1 MDFKKSFF
9 KYFQFW
15 PWIVASL
22 ILCAGAA
29 FYFLKTMPP
38 SYQTSALISIDKN
51 RQEDTKIN
59 TFSKTE
65 SEKKE
70 VNLNDEKQLITSF
83 GFLAKV
89 VEKLHLNITYLEK
102 GSLLDTN
109 VEELPFV
116 VRSTVSSKVLTKKKY
131 DIKIVSNGLLIS
143 DPAIN
148 KSYLIHG
155 DGGSQAFYGLPFTIQ
170 LTPQGKKNI
179 AQYLNNEYIV
189 NFESI
194 AETVKTLKSTLI
206 VETLEDQSTNMILN
220 HKGANPELSQK
231 ILNEIIITLDNY
243 IIDGKQKLYNKSVD
257 YLNQRIAVF
266 SKEKDSIES
275 VKEKYLQNNDIL
287 VMDNYIAN
295 KTNEKNSKQENSLLN
310 KRQIELTKFAIN
322 DIKKTSNTSVLGTG
336 YNLDAPTVNQLLSN
350 YNTSVLESELLLQR
364 AQKNNPAYL
373 NIVQQLKTQK
383 LAVLNTLQGY
393 LEYLNQNNIANRT
406 EQNRANSEAKSI
418 PTKDKVLGNINNKI
432 DLKGV
437 TYLTLL
443 QKKEEA
449 ILNIAVLESNLK
461 TLNAPETDYSTV
473 FPQPKSFMLGAILF
487 GLLLPLGTIYFKLQL
502 DTKIHNEEDI
512 QSVLAHVPFLGII
525 PKINPKDNLDYT
537 ANSRST
543 IAEVSRILFSNI
555 SYLLPKKVNDKG
567 NVLLFCSA
575 DQGEGKSFCAFNNAV
590 TISNLNKKVLLIGAD
605 MRNPQLH
612 NYFDSNKNVS
622 GLSNFLANKSED
634 WKDFI
639 VTDANYSENLDTLFS
654 GEIPPNPA
662 QLLSNDNFEVLI
674 EEAKSKYDFIIID
687 STPVQMVSDTLIF
700 SHLADVTVFVTRYDF
715 TEKNTLIQLNNM
727 IKKNQLNNVGVI
739 INDVSRKSAYGYN
752 YGSNYNYNYNYNDL
766 SVKKPWLRRFVS

>member
-9 KYFQFW
+9 RYFQFW
-15 PWIVASL
+15 PWIMGSL
-22 ILCAGAA
+22 LLCVGGA

-59 TFSKTE
+59 TFSKNE
-65 SEKKE
+65 VEKKE
-70 VNLNDEKQLITSF
+70 VNLSDEKQLINSY

-89 VEKLHLNITYLEK
+89 VEDLHLNITYLEK
-102 GSLLDTN
+102 GTLLDTS
-109 VEELPFV
+109 VEEIPFIV
-116 VRSTVSSKVLTKKKY
+116 NSTVSNKLLSKKKY
-131 DIKIVSNGLLIS
+131 DIKIVSNGLLVS

-155 DGGSQAFYGLPFTIQ
+155 NGGPQSFYGLPFTIQ
-170 LTPQGKKNI
+170 LTPLGKKNSN
-179 AQYLNNEYIV
+179 QFLSKEYVV

-194 AETVKTLKSTLI
+194 TQAVKNLKSALI
-206 VETLEDQSTNMILN
+206 VETLEDQNTNMMLN

-231 ILNEIIITLDNY
+231 ILNEIIVSLDNN
-243 IIDGKQKLYNKSVD
+243 IIEGKQKLYNNTVN

-275 VKEKYLQNNDIL
+275 IKEKYLQNNDIL
-287 VMDNYIAN
+287 VMDNYIAD
-295 KTNEKNSKQENSLLN
+295 KTNEKNSKQESSLLN
-310 KRQIELTKFAIN
+310 KRQIELTKYAIN
-322 DIKKTSNTSVLGTG
+322 DIKKTGNTSVLGTG
-336 YNLDAPTVNQLLSN
+336 YNLEAPTVNQLLSN
-350 YNTSVLESELLLQR
+350 YNTSVLESDLLLQR

-383 LAVLNTLQGY
+383 QAVLNTLQGY
-393 LEYLNQNNIANRT
+393 LEYLNQNNIANRS

-449 ILNIAVLESNLK
+449 TLNIAVLESNLK

-473 FPQPKSFMLGAILF
+473 FPQPKSFMLGAIIF

-512 QSVLAHVPFLGII
+512 QNVLSHVPFLGII
-525 PKINPKDNLDYT
+525 PKINAKDNLDHT

-543 IAEVSRILFSNI
+543 IAEVTRILFSNI
-555 SYLLPKKVNDKG
+555 SYLLPKKVDNKG

-575 DQGEGKSFCAFNNAV
+575 NQGEGKSFCAFNNAV

-612 NYFDSNKNVS
+612 NYFKISKNIS

-634 WKDFI
+634 WKEF
-639 VTDANYSENLDTLFS
+639 VVKDASYSENLDTLFS

-662 QLLSNDNFEVLI
+662 QLLTNYNFEALI
-674 EEAKSKYDFIIID
+674 EEAKSMYDFIIID
-687 STPVQMVSDTLIF
+687 SAPVQMVSDTLIF
-700 SHLADVTVFVTRYDF
+700 GNLADVTIFVTRYDF

-727 IKKNQLNNVGVI
+727 IKKNQLNNVGII

-752 YGSNYNYNYNYNDL
+752 YGSNYNYNYNEMSL
-766 SVKKPWLRRFVS
+766 KKPWLRRFVS